1 MQTKMKLI
9 LTTISAALLF
19 SACSTTQAQET
30 SKKMVTEQELKLQ
43 AKKAIQ
49 TVGGAFMQTLNAKVK
64 EGGLTNAA
72 NFCSTHTKDLY
83 NKVSKSLDEGV
94 SVRRVTD
101 KPRNQQNMAS
111 KEQLVVLEEIKTK
124 LAIKEK
130 VDMIVKQ
137 KSSNHYQVYKPI
149 VMAGKCL
156 NCHGDNK
163 TRNKE
168 AYEII
173 SKKYPSDK
181 AINYKAGEFRGAFL
195 VDIIK

>member
-19 SACSTTQAQET
+19 SACSSTQAQDT
-30 SKKMVTEQELKLQ
+30 SKKMITEQELKLQ
-43 AKKAIQ
+43 AKKSIK
-49 TVGGAFMQTLNAKVK
+49 TIGGAFMQTLNAKVK

-72 NFCSTHTKDLY
+72 TFCSTYTKVLY
-83 NKVSKSLDEGV
+83 NKVSKNLDEGV
-94 SVRRVTD
+94 TVRRITD
-101 KPRNQQNMAS
+101 KPRNQQNVAS
-111 KEQLVVLEEIKTK
+111 KEQLVVLEEIKSK
-124 LAIKEK
+124 LASGQK

-156 NCHGDNK
+156 NCHGDDK

-173 SKKYPSDK
+173 SKKYPNDK
-181 AINYKAGEFRGAFL
+181 AINYKAGDFRGAFL